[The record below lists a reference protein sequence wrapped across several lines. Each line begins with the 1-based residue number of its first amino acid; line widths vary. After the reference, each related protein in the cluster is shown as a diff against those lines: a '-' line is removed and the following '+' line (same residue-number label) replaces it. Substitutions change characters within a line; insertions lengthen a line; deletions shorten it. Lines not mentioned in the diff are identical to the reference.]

1 MSPITESQLKF
12 AHQARGLRR
21 LTLHADGSAFELR
34 AHTGGGAELTL
45 VKMRKADGA
54 CIPRRFN
61 SPLAALTLLF
71 KLGIH
76 DIHVNLEHWQ
86 PNEKSTARTRADSAA
101 RMKEAHEAL
110 SEKRRR
116 KLDVAASAQAA
127 VHEVGAAMTGSIEPW
142 NAVSV
147 DSSASAQKPLWAAR
161 ESGIKQRGHSIKV
174 EARGKRVIRPSDT
187 GSGSPSDHTSEQD
200 GQALG
205 DSAPKS

>member
-1 MSPITESQLKF
+1 M
-12 AHQARGLRR
+12 
-21 LTLHADGSAFELR
+21 
-34 AHTGGGAELTL
+34 TL

-71 KLGIH
+71 KFGIH
-76 DIHVNLEHWQ
+76 DIHVNLKHWQ

-116 KLDVAASAQAA
+116 KLNVAASSQAA
-127 VHEVGAAMTGSIEPW
+127 VHEVGAAMTGSMEPW

-147 DSSASAQKPLWAAR
+147 DSSASAQKPLWATR
-161 ESGIKQRGHSIKV
+161 ESGIKQRGHNIKV

-187 GSGSPSDHTSEQD
+187 GSGSPSDHASEQD